1 MKRGKGGVSGI
12 VVVFPTV
19 RVGIRAVQY
28 THITTKCETNF
39 FLPLVHSTHRACSAC
54 TSLIRRRAVGGDGER
69 IGWQGPNTNERR
81 RRSATASSQ
90 QPVVDPGRRCN
101 HPPPPITRVDRV
113 STHRP
118 VSAGCLYHGLCA
130 HRYWRSTSTLCT
142 LQASVSG
149 ILPLK
154 LERNSASFRHPSS
167 NVGEK

>member
-28 THITTKCETNF
+28 THITTKRETNF

-101 HPPPPITRVDRV
+101 HPTPPPPLRVWTGSRHTAPCRQVACTMDSVHIVTGGPRQ
-113 STHRP
+113 H
-118 VSAGCLYHGLCA
+118 CA
-130 HRYWRSTSTLCT
+130 LFKPRF
-142 LQASVSG
+142 
-149 ILPLK
+149 P
-154 LERNSASFRHPSS
+154 ASFL
-167 NVGEK
+167 